1 MIGSAPDTGYRD
13 QVRDDVLHLVAP
25 GARLLDLGGGHGRT
39 AAELKRHG
47 ICQFAAL
54 IDLAAPQAGDGLD
67 ASLRGDLNTPGLV
80 EQFAAEHGPF
90 DTVLC
95 LDSLEHL
102 IAPERT
108 LAEAF
113 AALKP
118 GGQLVASIP
127 NVRHCSVLIPL
138 LFKGRWDY
146 AETGVLDRT
155 HLRFFTR
162 QSASALIEGAG
173 FRIERV
179 QPSATATRWQR
190 LANLLTLGLL
200 RDLFTMQYF
209 FAARRPGP

>member
-1 MIGSAPDTGYRD
+1 MSEAIGYRD
-13 QVRDDVLHLVAP
+13 QVRHDVLHLVAP

-39 AAELKRHG
+39 ATELKRRG

-54 IDLAAPQAGDGLD
+54 IDLAAPDAGEGLD
-67 ASLRGDLNTPGLV
+67 AVLRGDLNAPGLV
-80 EQFAAEHGPF
+80 ERFAAEHGPF

-102 IAPERT
+102 IEPERV

-113 AALKP
+113 AGLKP
-118 GGQLVASIP
+118 GGHLVASIP
-127 NVRHCSVLIPL
+127 NVRHCSVLFPL

-162 QSASALIEGAG
+162 HSARALIEGAG
-173 FRIERV
+173 FRVERIE
-179 QPSATATRWQR
+179 PSATATRWQR
-190 LANLLTLGLL
+190 LANTMTLGLL

-209 FAARRPGP
+209 FVARRPPA